1 MALDATVKGASSN
14 SYTTRSDANAYF
26 VDRLGVSTVWDG
38 ATDAN
43 KDASLIMATRY
54 LDNMMYKGERT
65 TTTQKLSF
73 PRQFLPDP
81 DSTAVYWGQ
90 QLRLRSDYF
99 SADNIPDRVLFATYE
114 LAFRLLSDNELLG
127 DPSLRQFKKVD
138 VSGVIAIE
146 LDKQGLARVIDR
158 QILHY
163 ISPLLKSG
171 DSLSVRIKR

>member
-1 MALDATVKGASSN
+1 M
-14 SYTTRSDANAYF
+14 
-26 VDRLGVSTVWDG
+26 
-38 ATDAN
+38 
-43 KDASLIMATRY
+43 
-54 LDNMMYKGERT
+54 
-65 TTTQKLSF
+65 
-73 PRQFLPDP
+73 
-81 DSTAVYWGQ
+81 
-90 QLRLRSDYF
+90 RLRSDYF